1 MHSGGGDRDF
11 RAQLLRCDTCKEAR
25 KKCTY
30 NVEECAE
37 TARTFESNGLPRRKG
52 TERESHDGKTRMTRG
67 FTSGAGTKILN
78 SAGKTYLAVFVW
90 GQDVFLGE
98 DSLNRE
104 GNSMHV

>member
-1 MHSGGGDRDF
+1 MLPPRPRMHSGGGDRDF

-67 FTSGAGTKILN
+67 FTSGAGRYEDLKL
-78 SAGKTYLAVFVW
+78 SR
-90 GQDVFLGE
+90 QDLFGCFCLGARRF
-98 DSLNRE
+98 S
-104 GNSMHV
+104 G